1 MPSSKPQDGDP
12 DATGRQIAQDL
23 AARLARGDRRAIARG
38 ISLVEDG
45 TRRGRSLLD
54 LIYTRTGRARRI
66 GITGPPGSGK
76 STLVH
81 GLAQTLRKAG
91 KRVGILAV
99 DPSSPFSGGA
109 ILGDRIRM
117 PSATGD
123 DGLFMRSMASRG
135 SLGGVAAATYEASEI
150 LEAAG
155 FDWILIET
163 VGVGQSEL
171 DVVELADTTVLV
183 LVPES
188 GDSVQAMKAGIM
200 EIADIFV
207 VNKYDR
213 EGGDRLIGDLEATL
227 DLSGWDR
234 GGWRPPVEKT
244 VAVREEGVDELL
256 DAMGRHG
263 DWLCED
269 PARQERIRAEKISH
283 RAKVLFNRSLLEKVW
298 SEGAIDEQLAAAIEP
313 MARRELSP
321 YRWARTVLERLTYNR
336 KT

>member
-1 MPSSKPQDGDP
+1 
-12 DATGRQIAQDL
+12 
-23 AARLARGDRRAIARG
+23 
-38 ISLVEDG
+38 
-45 TRRGRSLLD
+45 
-54 LIYTRTGRARRI
+54 
-66 GITGPPGSGK
+66 
-76 STLVH
+76 
-81 GLAQTLRKAG
+81 LRKAG
-91 KRVGILAV
+91 ERVGILAV

-123 DGLFMRSMASRG
+123 EGLFMRSMASRG

-171 DVVELADTTVLV
+171 DVVELADTTILV

-213 EGGDRLIGDLEATL
+213 EGGDRLIRDLEATL

-234 GGWRPPVEKT
+234 GGWHPPVEKT
-244 VAVREEGVDELL
+244 VAVREEGVGELL
-256 DAMGRHG
+256 DAIGRHG
-263 DWLCED
+263 DWLSED
-269 PARQERIRAEKISH
+269 PARHERIRAEKISH
-283 RAKVLFNRSLLEKVW
+283 RAKVLLNRSLLEKVW

-313 MARRELSP
+313 MSKRELSP

-336 KT
+336 ER